1 MAEAELVMERP
12 LAMRL
17 LHEAQVA
24 QGEVRG
30 VVTAGRTADHF
41 YPGNWNG
48 ATQRAAGDGRK
59 PWAVF
64 AFRPGRFEVPAEQE
78 FGQHPGLLRIA
89 ACLETKGV
97 LQLRVYRIEA
107 GRIEECPLKIVD

>member
-17 LHEAQVA
+17 LHEAQIA
-24 QGEVRG
+24 EREVRG
-30 VVTAGRTADHF
+30 VVTAGTTADHF
-41 YPGNWNG
+41 YVGDWAVG
-48 ATQRAAGDGRK
+48 TQKAAGEGRR

-64 AFRPGRFEVPAEQE
+64 AFRPGDFEAPAEKE
-78 FGQHPGLLRIA
+78 FTQYPELLRIT

-97 LQLRVYRIEA
+97 LQLRVYRLRA
-107 GRIEECPLKIVD
+107 GRIEECPLKIID

>member
-1 MAEAELVMERP
+1 MSDAELVMERP

-24 QGEVRG
+24 ETEVRG
-30 VVTAGRTADHF
+30 VVTASVTADG
-41 YPGNWNG
+41 YYAGDWG
-48 ATQRAAGDGRK
+48 AASSRAAADGRR

-64 AFRPGRFEVPAEQE
+64 AYRPGHFQAPAVSE
-78 FGQHPGLLRIA
+78 FGAHPGLLRIT

-97 LQLRVYRIEA
+97 LQLRVYRAAE
-107 GRIEECPLKIVD
+107 GRIEECPLRIVD